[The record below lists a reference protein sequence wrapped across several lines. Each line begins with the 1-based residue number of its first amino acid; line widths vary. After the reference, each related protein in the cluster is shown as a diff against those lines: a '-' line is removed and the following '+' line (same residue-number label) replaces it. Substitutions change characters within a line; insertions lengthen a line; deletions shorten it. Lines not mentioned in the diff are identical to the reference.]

1 MENLPPPP
9 AFLLEGGNPTVVP
22 TAAVPPSTNFGGQLQ
37 QPPPP
42 HNMVPDAKKNAAVS
56 IAAEIQKR
64 AAAAAAVSSTS
75 PLATFADQLKSAT
88 AQRIYAT
95 PSELANRRSI
105 VTTMCA
111 PNNLTPAPTATSG
124 GGAEKSEKQI
134 EIEKSSGISVAETVR
149 TLTEMNHQPASPVS
163 VRRSSSSVRATSA
176 ERRAESGLM
185 AALSARIAPNLS
197 PRHSRK
203 QQQQQQLHHH
213 FHQVNQHQEMVGKMT
228 VPRASRVRQ
237 WIALRT
243 VPDPTLCRA
252 SLMDQ
257 IKRGTH
263 LRPTGIMNDRSAPK
277 TN

>member
-9 AFLLEGGNPTVVP
+9 AFLLESGNA
-22 TAAVPPSTNFGGQLQ
+22 TATGNTQPSSSFGSQQ

-42 HNMVPDAKKNAAVS
+42 GMPDTRKNAAIS

-64 AAAAAAVSSTS
+64 AAAAASASSM
-75 PLATFADQLKSAT
+75 ATFADQLKSAT

-111 PNNLTPAPTATSG
+111 PNNLAPAVAA
-124 GGAEKSEKQI
+124 AEKSEKQI

-203 QQQQQQLHHH
+203 QQHPQQPAQYHHQFAPH
-213 FHQVNQHQEMVGKMT
+213 PLNNQHQPECVGKMT

-263 LRPTGIMNDRSAPK
+263 LRPTGVMNDRSAPK